1 MKNNT
6 TVVGMDVHKETV
18 VVAVMGPEETQA
30 QEVATIINTPETI
43 AKVVKRLSNR
53 KPLAFVYEAG
63 PCGYEIQRQI
73 TSLGHPCAVIAPS
86 LIPVKSGDRVK
97 TDRRDAQKLAKYYRS
112 GELTEVRVPAEAEE
126 SARDLVRA
134 REDALE
140 DRLRARHRLQ
150 KFLLRQGRV
159 YRETKGWSVKHRAW
173 ILVQRF
179 NHSAMQQTFEA
190 YLRSVEETENRLTVL
205 NQQVDDLSTQ
215 EPYQTRVRYLRCL
228 KGIDTLTAMTL
239 LVEIQDFR
247 RFTTASALMG
257 FTGLTP
263 SEHSSGPK
271 VWRGSIT
278 KSGNAHVRRVLVE
291 SAWCSRNADIVSQT
305 LAERRRGC
313 PSEVIKIAR
322 KAQTRLHRTFWRL
335 VNRRKAQ
342 PIAAIAVARE
352 LTGFVWAISQHFPEP
367 GVTA

>member
-1 MKNNT
+1 MGQGIFSPERNT
-6 TVVGMDVHKETV
+6 GVGKTHK
-18 VVAVMGPEETQA
+18 
-30 QEVATIINTPETI
+30 
-43 AKVVKRLSNR
+43 S
-53 KPLAFVYEAG
+53 
-63 PCGYEIQRQI
+63 
-73 TSLGHPCAVIAPS
+73 VIKS
-86 LIPVKSGDRVK
+86 RHDIWLIFPI
-97 TDRRDAQKLAKYYRS
+97 
-112 GELTEVRVPAEAEE
+112 P
-126 SARDLVRA
+126 
-134 REDALE
+134 
-140 DRLRARHRLQ
+140 RARHRLQ

-173 ILVQRF
+173 ILTQRF
-179 NHSAMQQTFEA
+179 NHPAMQQTFEA
-190 YLRSVEETENRLTVL
+190 YLRSVEETENRLRVL

-291 SAWCSRNADIVSQT
+291 SAWCSRNADIVSQA
-305 LAERRRGC
+305 LAEAASGM
-313 PSEVIKIAR
+313 SAR
-322 KAQTRLHRTFWRL
+322 SHQNCTQSTDPVASHLLAAGESSKSAADCRDCSGPRINGICVGDQSAFSQNL
-335 VNRRKAQ
+335 VL
-342 PIAAIAVARE
+342 P
-352 LTGFVWAISQHFPEP
+352 P
-367 GVTA
+367 